1 MKGQGRMDLAGDLVK
16 ASDTQGTIADTDA
29 APLPSPTAQNSAVKA
44 RSLAAGQVDRI
55 VAAAVPAG
63 MHVARDARIAMQKA
77 ATISLLYLSCLAD
90 DEHSRESRRRVT
102 LSANDIKTALK
113 AGGMG
118 HLVPLLPTGQVKRGR

>member
-1 MKGQGRMDLAGDLVK
+1 MRFVDDVSSSYALLLSTTAALHGLMKGQGRMDLAGDLVK
-16 ASDTQGTIADTDA
+16 ASDTQGTIADIDA

-44 RSLAAGQVDRI
+44 RSLAAGLVDRI

-90 DEHSRESRRRVT
+90 DEHSRE
-102 LSANDIKTALK
+102 
-113 AGGMG
+113 
-118 HLVPLLPTGQVKRGR
+118 